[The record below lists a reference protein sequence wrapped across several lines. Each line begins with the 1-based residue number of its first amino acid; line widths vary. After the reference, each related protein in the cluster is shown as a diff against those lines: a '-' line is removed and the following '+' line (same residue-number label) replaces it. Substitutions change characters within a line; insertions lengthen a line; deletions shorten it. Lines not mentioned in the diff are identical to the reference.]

1 MFYGKLI
8 SFKIRIS
15 TLLLLSEYAK
25 MCCSLVE
32 TGALCVLSTFSS
44 PSNGFYNT
52 FEDIIC

>member
-8 SFKIRIS
+8 SFEIRIS